1 MEENEKQSTPAENNL
16 EPNKEQAVNPVTA
29 AQEIT
34 IAKTDEAAFM
44 IKETAL
50 MKKVEQLNAEIATKL
65 IGQNDLVEKM
75 TIALFCNGHALIE
88 GVPGIAKTLA
98 AKLFTKVLDVGFS
111 RIQFTPDLMPSDIIG
126 TSIYNTKTG
135 EFEFK
140 KGPIFSNIILI
151 DEVNRAPAKTQSA
164 LFEAMEE
171 RQVSVDGTTYKLPD
185 PFMVLATQNPV
196 EHEGT
201 YKLPEAQLDRFL
213 FKIDIAYP
221 DLEEEIQ
228 ILQAAL
234 NPKEFYSLENV
245 KPVLSAK
252 DIADF
257 KTTIGQVKVEANL
270 LKYIAQI
277 TEVTRGSNQLFLGAS
292 PRASIGILMAS
303 KALAAINGRDFVT
316 PEDIK
321 ECLSPILKHRLIL
334 TPEKEIEGITIDQII
349 DEIVEQVEIPR

>member
-1 MEENEKQSTPAENNL
+1 MEENENNQDPVQHNTESTPE
-16 EPNKEQAVNPVTA
+16 NPVP
-29 AQEIT
+29 EISVVRP
-34 IAKTDEAAFM
+34 ADSAFNLQ
-44 IKETAL
+44 ETAL
-50 MKKVEQLNAEIATKL
+50 MKKVELLNQEVATKL
-65 IGQNDLVEKM
+65 IGQEDLVERM

-126 TSIYNTKTG
+126 TSIYNSKTG

-171 RQVSVDGTTYKLPD
+171 RQVSVDGITYKLPD

-213 FKIDIAYP
+213 FKIDIEYP
-221 DLEEEIQ
+221 SLEEEIQ
-228 ILQAAL
+228 ILQAATTPL
-234 NPKEFYSLENV
+234 EFYNLDKI
-245 KPVLSAK
+245 KPILSSS
-252 DIADF
+252 DIETF
-257 KTTIGQVKVEANL
+257 KKTIAAVKVEGNL
-270 LKYIAQI
+270 LRYIAQL
-277 TEVTRGSNQLFLGAS
+277 TDTTRGSNQLFLGAS

-321 ECLSPILKHRLIL
+321 DSLSPILKHRLIL
-334 TPEKEIEGITIDQII
+334 TPEKEIEGITVDQII
-349 DEIVEQVEIPR
+349 DEIIEQVEIPR

>member
-1 MEENEKQSTPAENNL
+1 MEENENKQEPIKENTGEQLEGSTPETTPKPEVAPADAAFNL
-16 EPNKEQAVNPVTA
+16 E
-29 AQEIT
+29 
-34 IAKTDEAAFM
+34 
-44 IKETAL
+44 ETAL
-50 MKKVEQLNAEIATKL
+50 MKKVVSLNKEIATKL
-65 IGQNDLVEKM
+65 IGQEDLVEKM

-98 AKLFTKVLDVGFS
+98 AKLFTRVLDVDFS

-135 EFEFK
+135 DFEFK
-140 KGPIFSNIILI
+140 IGPIFSNIILI

-171 RQVSVDGTTYKLPD
+171 RQVSVDGVTYKLPE

-213 FKIDIAYP
+213 FKIDIEYP
-221 DLEEEIQ
+221 SLEEEIE
-228 ILQAAL
+228 ILKAATTPL
-234 NPKEFYSLENV
+234 EFYSLSNV
-245 KPVLSAK
+245 KPVLSST
-252 DIADF
+252 DITAF
-257 KTTIGQVKVEANL
+257 KKTIAAVKVENNL
-270 LKYIAQI
+270 LTYIAQL
-277 TEVTRGSNQLFLGAS
+277 TDATRGSNQLFLGAS
-292 PRASIGILMAS
+292 PRASIGILMAA

-321 ECLSPILKHRLIL
+321 ESLSPILKHRLIL
-334 TPEKEIEGITIDQII
+334 TPEKEIEGTTVDQII
-349 DEIVEQVEIPR
+349 DEIIEQVEIPR

>member
-1 MEENEKQSTPAENNL
+1 MEENENKQEPVQNKAESTMENGVPETPEVQPADSAFNL
-16 EPNKEQAVNPVTA
+16 Q
-29 AQEIT
+29 
-34 IAKTDEAAFM
+34 
-44 IKETAL
+44 ETAL
-50 MKKVEQLNAEIATKL
+50 MKKVETLYQEVATKL
-65 IGQNDLVEKM
+65 IGQEDLVEKM

-171 RQVSVDGTTYKLPD
+171 RQVSVDGITYKLPD

-221 DLEEEIQ
+221 SLEEEIQ
-228 ILQAAL
+228 ILQAATSPL
-234 NPKEFYSLENV
+234 EFYSLEKI
-245 KPVLSAK
+245 KPILTSS
-252 DIADF
+252 DIETY
-257 KTTIGQVKVEANL
+257 KETIAAVKVESNL
-270 LKYIAQI
+270 LKYIAQL
-277 TEVTRGSNQLFLGAS
+277 TETTRGSNQLFLGAS
-292 PRASIGILMAS
+292 PRASIGILMAA

-321 ECLSPILKHRLIL
+321 ESLSPILKHRLIL
-334 TPEKEIEGITIDQII
+334 TPEKEIEGITVDQII
-349 DEIVEQVEIPR
+349 DEIIEQVEIPR